1 MMSSRKAAALLLVL
15 ALLSAHVCARA
26 YPARLSGVPMGV
38 PMGVPQGVPVGVSQ
52 GVSQGVFVGLP
63 ERGELGA
70 RVLIGAIV
78 RELLG
83 LEPAG
88 MEPQVEEQPGARL
101 PSTPTLDKRECKAS
115 TCAIQRLVSMMSRS
129 RASGDSPRTDVGSA
143 TYGKRRR
150 RAA

>member
-26 YPARLSGVPMGV
+26 YPARLSGVPVGVSLGV
-38 PMGVPQGVPVGVSQ
+38 PLGVPQGVS
-52 GVSQGVFVGLP
+52 VGLP
-63 ERGELGA
+63 ERGEFGA

-83 LEPAG
+83 LEAAG
-88 MEPQVEEQPGARL
+88 MEQQVEEQPGARL

-115 TCAIQRLVSMMSRS
+115 TCAIQRLVSMMSRN
-129 RASGDSPRTDVGSA
+129 RVSGDSPRTDVGSA
-143 TYGKRRR
+143 TYGRRRR

>member
-1 MMSSRKAAALLLVL
+1 VMMSSRKAAALLLVL

-26 YPARLSGVPMGV
+26 YPARLSGVPVGV
-38 PMGVPQGVPVGVSQ
+38 PMGVPQGVPQ
-52 GVSQGVFVGLP
+52 GVSVGLP

-88 MEPQVEEQPGARL
+88 MQQQMEEQPGARL
-101 PSTPTLDKRECKAS
+101 PR
-115 TCAIQRLVSMMSRS
+115 
-129 RASGDSPRTDVGSA
+129 
-143 TYGKRRR
+143 
-150 RAA
+150 